1 MPEFRR
7 TPAKHF
13 MTPTR
18 IGSHDLTC
26 NPYIGCG
33 HACLYCYAK
42 TLGDQPSR
50 PEPWGTVVE
59 IKSYPNFDIP
69 RNTGRK
75 SIFFSSA
82 TDCYQPIEAKEKLT
96 RSIFEA
102 IKESE
107 LTVSI
112 LTKSALVVRD
122 IDIFLQMHAIEIG
135 FSIAFGD
142 EAARIIEPGASRPSE
157 RIEALKEL
165 KAAGLA
171 TYVFVAP
178 ILPFVSEPL
187 EIIDKVA
194 PYVDYMLF
202 DGLNLKNPDNKLSV
216 FRYILRYHPE
226 LMSEYKAIFEED
238 NGRYY
243 NELREQIL
251 IRAKEKGVRIGYLY
265 EWR

>member
-1 MPEFRR
+1 
-7 TPAKHF
+7 

-26 NPYIGCG
+26 NPYIGCA

-42 TLGDQPSR
+42 TLGDQPPR
-50 PEPWGTVVE
+50 PEPWGTYVE

-82 TDCYQPIEAKEKLT
+82 TDCYQPVEAKERLT
-96 RSIFEA
+96 RSIFDA

-122 IDIFLQMHAIEIG
+122 LDLFVQMRSLEIG
-135 FSIAFGD
+135 FSISFLD
-142 EAARIIEPGASRPSE
+142 EAAKIIEPGASRPSE
-157 RIEALKEL
+157 RIAALKQL
-165 KAAGLA
+165 KAAGIS

-178 ILPFVSEPL
+178 IFPYISEPL
-187 EIIDKVA
+187 AIIDQVA

-202 DGLNLKNPDNKLSV
+202 DGLNLKNPENKLSV
-216 FRYILRYHPE
+216 FRYILRHHPE
-226 LMSEYKAIFEED
+226 RMAEYKAIFEAG
-238 NGRYY
+238 NATYY

-251 IRAKEKGVRIGYLY
+251 VHTQEKGVRIGFLY